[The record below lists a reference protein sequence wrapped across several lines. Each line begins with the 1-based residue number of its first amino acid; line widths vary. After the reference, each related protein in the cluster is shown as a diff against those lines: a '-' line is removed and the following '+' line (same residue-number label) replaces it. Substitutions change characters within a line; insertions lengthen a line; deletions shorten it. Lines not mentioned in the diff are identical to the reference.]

1 MQSERYY
8 NYIYLMIY
16 SQYVIG
22 YHISDISVCNLRDV
36 SVKRISSQ

>member
-1 MQSERYY
+1 MTPTHKQMKTPDGNFHPEFSIMQSERYY

-22 YHISDISVCNLRDV
+22 
-36 SVKRISSQ
+36 